1 MPGGVAEVTTGAG
14 ALVVVVLT
22 SPGVA
27 GGPGTVGSAV
37 VEPIRGSLDGR
48 GRDRPD
54 GAGIVVGAVEPE
66 GPASAMSEIG
76 SNGGAVGLGTA
87 AVGSGAVG
95 ITGGSV
101 AGVLGFVVVGLV
113 VVVVLVVEAD
123 SVVVVAVVRTAVAG
137 ARSVVVRVGVTVVMK
152 VGVEAMVVGAIG
164 EMVGPST
171 VVVKLLPVCSDST
184 GDVTAAP
191 VSVEVGGTSVA
202 RGLVALGVVAV
213 EPGAGVGVGGRVRP
227 VGDVGAVGETRNFS

>member
-1 MPGGVAEVTTGAG
+1 MITGAG
-14 ALVVVVLT
+14 PLVVVVLI

-37 VEPIRGSLDGR
+37 VEPIRGSRDGR

-54 GAGIVVGAVEPE
+54 GAGIVGRIVVGAVEPE

-152 VGVEAMVVGAIG
+152 VGVEAMVVGVIG

-171 VVVKLLPVCSDST
+171 VVVELSPVCPDST

-213 EPGAGVGVGGRVRP
+213 EPGAGVGGRVRP

>member
-1 MPGGVAEVTTGAG
+1 MITGAG
-14 ALVVVVLT
+14 ALVVVVLI

-37 VEPIRGSLDGR
+37 VEPIRGSGDGR

-54 GAGIVVGAVEPE
+54 GAGIVGRMVVGAVEPE
-66 GPASAMSEIG
+66 GPASVVPEID

-101 AGVLGFVVVGLV
+101 AGVDGLVVVVVVVAGVDGFVVVGLV
-113 VVVVLVVEAD
+113 VVVV
-123 SVVVVAVVRTAVAG
+123 VVVVVRAAVAG

-152 VGVEAMVVGAIG
+152 VGVEAMVVGVTG

-171 VVVKLLPVCSDST
+171 VVVGLPPVCSDST

-191 VSVEVGGTSVA
+191 VSVEVGGPSVA
-202 RGLVALGVVAV
+202 SGLVALGVVAV
-213 EPGAGVGVGGRVRP
+213 EPGAGIGGRVRP